1 MDFGNIL
8 QAADKHAR
16 SGRRVKKTS
25 RTDSRYLQGFLHGR
39 YHRFRCVKG
48 CESGVFEA
56 LDVCLVFFPVFGILT
71 QQFMQQSDL
80 GKQFPVCRS
89 SFNVRVFFRRIQ
101 DALQSSET
109 RITVQNLAS
118 LFRETKLRAHEYQ
131 FKCGYVVRQMLSFV
145 ICHIVL
151 YKIV

>member
-1 MDFGNIL
+1 
-8 QAADKHAR
+8 
-16 SGRRVKKTS
+16 
-25 RTDSRYLQGFLHGR
+25 
-39 YHRFRCVKG
+39 
-48 CESGVFEA
+48 
-56 LDVCLVFFPVFGILT
+56 
-71 QQFMQQSDL
+71 MQQSDL

-89 SFNVRVFFRRIQ
+89 SFNVRVLFRRIQ
-101 DALQSSET
+101 DAFQSPET

-118 LFRETKLRAHEYQ
+118 LFRETKLRAHEYP

>member
-118 LFRETKLRAHEYQ
+118 LFCETKRRAHEYQ

>member
-118 LFRETKLRAHEYQ
+118 LFCETKLRAHEYQ

>member
-8 QAADKHAR
+8 QASDKHAR

-25 RTDSRYLQGFLHGR
+25 RTDSRYLQRFLYGR

-56 LDVCLVFFPVFGILT
+56 LDVCPVFFPVFGILT

-101 DALQSSET
+101 DALQSPET
-109 RITVQNLAS
+109 RITVQNFAS

>member
-1 MDFGNIL
+1 MNFGNIFQL
-8 QAADKHAR
+8 ADKDAR
-16 SGRRVKKTS
+16 SGGRVKKTS
-25 RTDSRYLQGFLHGR
+25 RTDFRYLQGFLHGR
-39 YHRFRCVKG
+39 YQRFRCVKG

-71 QQFMQQSDL
+71 QQFMQQPDL

>member
-25 RTDSRYLQGFLHGR
+25 RTDSRCLQGFLHGR

-48 CESGVFEA
+48 CENGAFKA
-56 LDVCLVFFPVFGILT
+56 LDVYLVFFFVFGILT
-71 QQFMQQSDL
+71 QKFMQQSDL

-109 RITVQNLAS
+109 RITVQYFAS

>member
-25 RTDSRYLQGFLHGR
+25 RTDSRCLQGFLYGR
-39 YHRFRCVKG
+39 YHRFWCVKG
-48 CESGVFEA
+48 CESGVFKA

-71 QQFMQQSDL
+71 QQLMQQSDL

-89 SFNVRVFFRRIQ
+89 SFNVRVFLRRIQ
-101 DALQSSET
+101 DTLQSSKT
-109 RITVQNLAS
+109 RITVQNFAS
-118 LFRETKLRAHEYQ
+118 IFRETKLRAHEYQ
-131 FKCGYVVRQMLSFV
+131 FKCGYVVR
-145 ICHIVL
+145 
-151 YKIV
+151 

>member
-8 QAADKHAR
+8 QTTDKYPCP
-16 SGRRVKKTS
+16 GRRVKETFGE
-25 RTDSRYLQGFLHGR
+25 DSGHLQGFQHGR

-48 CESGVFEA
+48 CENGAFKA
-56 LDVCLVFFPVFGILT
+56 LDVCLVFFFVFGILA

-89 SFNVRVFFRRIQ
+89 FFNVRVFLRRIQ

-109 RITVQNLAS
+109 RITVQNFAPF
-118 LFRETKLRAHEYQ
+118 FRGTKLRAHEYQ

-151 YKIV
+151 YKIE